1 MTHFLLLA
9 MAICAMLGV
18 IFEEKIHINKAKT
31 TLFFGTLSWVVLF
44 MVAEPSQQN
53 IVNKGLSE
61 NLTEIATL
69 WLFLLAAMTFVAYLN
84 KKGMIQ
90 NLIYLALP
98 KKLSERK
105 LMLLTALFCFLF
117 SSLCDNITATL
128 CSVALIL
135 SLQMPRDKT
144 IKYCILVVFSVNS
157 GGVALITGDVTTLM
171 IFLAHKVVI
180 EDLLLLSLP
189 AFVGVLVLATTLSM
203 GLRGTI
209 EIEPRINDVSRV
221 DIIIGA
227 IFLVTIV
234 ATIVGNIAFGIP
246 PVLSFLFGLSVMFLT
261 AHFFQEDIYEDPI
274 MDYIRLIEFD
284 TLMFF
289 LGVLLVVGMLREIAV
304 LDNVTA
310 LYSALPHEAANLAM
324 GVLSAAIDNVPL
336 TAALLKSDIE
346 MSRVNWLMLTYSVGV
361 GGSLLVIGSAAG
373 IIAMSKVPGL
383 TFGAYFRYLPHLVA
397 AFISG
402 YGCVYLLGQ
411 FAFH

>member
-1 MTHFLLLA
+1 MTQFLLIS
-9 MAICAMLGV
+9 MAVLAMLGV
-18 IFEEKIHINKAKT
+18 IFEEKIHLNKAKT

-44 MVAEPSQQN
+44 LVADPDHQKSIN
-53 IVNKGLSE
+53 AGLSE

-98 KKLSERK
+98 RQLSERK

-135 SLQMPRDKT
+135 SLKMTTDKT
-144 IKYCILVVFSVNS
+144 IKYCVLVVFSVNS

-171 IFLAHKVVI
+171 IFLADKVAI

-189 AFVGVLVLATTLSM
+189 AFIGVLVLAMTLAM
-203 GLRGTI
+203 GLKGNI
-209 EIEPRINDVSRV
+209 EIEPQISGVSRV
-221 DIIIGA
+221 DLIIGA

-234 ATIVGNIAFGIP
+234 ATIIGNVTFGIP

-310 LYSALPHEAANLAM
+310 LYSALPHETANLAM

-361 GGSLLVIGSAAG
+361 GGSLLAIGSAAG
-373 IIAMSKVPGL
+373 IIAMSKVQGM
-383 TFGAYFRYLPHLVA
+383 TFGAYFRYIPHLGA

-411 FAFH
+411 VAFH

>member
-1 MTHFLLLA
+1 MTQFLLIS
-9 MAICAMLGV
+9 MAVLAMLGV
-18 IFEEKIHINKAKT
+18 IFEEKIHLNKAKT

-44 MVAEPSQQN
+44 LVADPDHQKSIN
-53 IVNKGLSE
+53 AGLSE

-98 KKLSERK
+98 RQLSERK

-135 SLQMPRDKT
+135 SLKMTTDKT
-144 IKYCILVVFSVNS
+144 IKYCVLVVFSVNS

-171 IFLAHKVVI
+171 IFLADKVAI

-189 AFVGVLVLATTLSM
+189 AFIGVLVLAMTLAM
-203 GLRGTI
+203 GLKGNI
-209 EIEPRINDVSRV
+209 EIEPQISGVSRV
-221 DIIIGA
+221 DLIIGA

-234 ATIVGNIAFGIP
+234 ATIIGNVTFGIP

-310 LYSALPHEAANLAM
+310 LYSALPHETANLAM

-361 GGSLLVIGSAAG
+361 GGSLLAIGSAAG
-373 IIAMSKVPGL
+373 IIAMSKVQGM
-383 TFGAYFRYLPHLVA
+383 TFGAYFRYIPHLGA

-402 YGCVYLLGQ
+402 YGCVYLLGRV
-411 FAFH
+411 AFH

>member
-1 MTHFLLLA
+1 MAHYLLIA
-9 MAICAMLGV
+9 MALLAMLGV
-18 IFEEKIHINKAKT
+18 IFEEKIHVNKAKT
-31 TLFFGTLSWVVLF
+31 ALFFGTLSWVVLF
-44 MVAEPSQQN
+44 IVADPGHQKGISA
-53 IVNKGLSE
+53 GLSE

-105 LMLLTALFCFLF
+105 LMIFTALFCFLF

-135 SLQMPRDKT
+135 SLKMPRDKT

-171 IFLAHKVVI
+171 IFLADKVII
-180 EDLLLLSLP
+180 EDLLLLSIP
-189 AFVGVLVLATTLSM
+189 AFVGVLVLASTLALTLK
-203 GLRGTI
+203 GDI
-209 EIEPRINDVSRV
+209 EIEPQINEVSRV
-221 DIIIGA
+221 DITIGA
-227 IFLVTIV
+227 IFLLTIV
-234 ATIVGNIAFGIP
+234 ATIIGNVAFGIP

-261 AHFFQEDIYEDPI
+261 AHFFKEDIYEDPI

-361 GGSLLVIGSAAG
+361 GGSLLIIGSAAG
-373 IIAMSKVPGL
+373 IIAMSKVEGM
-383 TFGAYFRYLPHLVA
+383 TFGAYFRYLPHLGA
-397 AFISG
+397 AFVSG

-411 FAFH
+411 VAFS